1 MTRRLAQDAWAVRWE
16 HFGLSRTFHVRADAR
31 MFREDMDLPGRVVR
45 VRVTEIAPPKRR
57 KGAKQGK

>member
-1 MTRRLAQDAWAVRWE
+1 MATDIALRLLP
-16 HFGLSRTFHVRADAR
+16 GMGADAR
-31 MFREDMDLPGRVVR
+31 MFREEMDLPGRVVR